1 MKNKET
7 ITWESLRAE
16 WVNGNKS
23 HVKNELDYLCT
34 DKLLI
39 LIREAIT
46 NAYDSIDWDTE
57 SISGDLIDLIEILN
71 FTLKGKI

>member
-46 NAYDSIDWDTE
+46 NAI
-57 SISGDLIDLIEILN
+57 
-71 FTLKGKI
+71 